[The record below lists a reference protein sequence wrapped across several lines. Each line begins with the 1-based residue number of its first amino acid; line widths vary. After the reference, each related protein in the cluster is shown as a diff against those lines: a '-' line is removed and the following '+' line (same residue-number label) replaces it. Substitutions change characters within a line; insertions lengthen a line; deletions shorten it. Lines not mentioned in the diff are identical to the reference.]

1 MSVSRKVAIAW
12 AGMGSSFL
20 LALVGKLSAEY
31 ASVVSVTIGAYMA
44 ANAFTW
50 GSGGEAPK

>member
-20 LALVGKLSAEY
+20 LALFGKLSGDY
-31 ASVVSVTIGAYMA
+31 TTVVSVTVAAYMT

-50 GSGGEAPK
+50 GAGGEAPK